1 MRKNRLMWIAIAAV
15 TTTLLITLIQPFPLK
30 KSSFL
35 AVKIGIPTQAQQ
47 ASPTPKPTP
56 SPAASP
62 APKPTPTPTPKAS
75 PTPTPPPVP
84 DVEPLPLSE
93 SNYKDPQGQ
102 FQIGIL
108 EGYNVG
114 FVGNFPLI
122 ESPDGSLAYTVVA
135 KPRESTRAIPNAS
148 LAQIAI
154 EAFERGEGFKPGR
167 YQELGTGSIKLPWT
181 GTLKMGSKTQPIQGS
196 IFTRQVGN
204 NIFLLLVSATEAKA
218 SEVDAAI
225 VALSDTL
232 KPIQPSQPES

>member
-1 MRKNRLMWIAIAAV
+1 MRKNRLMWMAIAAV
-15 TTTLLITLIQPFPLK
+15 ATTLLITIIQPFSLI
-30 KSSFL
+30 KSSF
-35 AVKIGIPTQAQQ
+35 VGVNIGVPTQAQQ
-47 ASPTPKPTP
+47 ASPTPKPSP

-62 APKPTPTPTPKAS
+62 APT

-93 SNYKDPQGQ
+93 SSYKDPQGR

-135 KPRESTRAIPNAS
+135 KPRESSRVIPSAS

-154 EAFERGEGFKPGR
+154 EAFERGEGFKPGS
-167 YQELGTGSIKLPWT
+167 YQEIGTGSIRLPWT
-181 GTLKMGSKTQPIQGS
+181 GTLKIGSKTQPIQGS
-196 IFTRQVGN
+196 IFTRQVDN

-225 VALSDTL
+225 AALSDTL
-232 KPIQPSQPES
+232 KPIEPSQPES